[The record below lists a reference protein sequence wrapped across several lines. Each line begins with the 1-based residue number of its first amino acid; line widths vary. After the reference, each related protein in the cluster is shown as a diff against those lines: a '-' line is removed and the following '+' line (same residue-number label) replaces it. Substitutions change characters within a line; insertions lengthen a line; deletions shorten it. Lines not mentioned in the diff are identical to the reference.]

1 MNTTIIGLIALVTFA
16 WTLFLQRID
25 SPDAVAEAT
34 QLKNERPIKYEQKV
48 LGATFRQGKH
58 IGYWYEREGRLDIF
72 RSDKLVKTLYL
83 VEESRAEFY
92 FKRWVRSNK

>member
-34 QLKNERPIKYEQKV
+34 QLTDERPIKYEQNN
-48 LGATFRQGKH
+48 L
-58 IGYWYEREGRLDIF
+58 
-72 RSDKLVKTLYL
+72 
-83 VEESRAEFY
+83 
-92 FKRWVRSNK
+92 

>member
-48 LGATFRQGKH
+48 LGATAIAKQLNIHRDSV
-58 IGYWYEREGRLDIF
+58 YRLLKEAA
-72 RSDKLVKTLYL
+72 S
-83 VEESRAEFY
+83 
-92 FKRWVRSNK
+92 